1 MPFLKKVGGSSSC
14 KRWFALIIFIKIVN
28 FNFNKVFKMNKNS
41 LKKNLLTT
49 ASAFAIGAFASQGAF
64 AAAITIGDA
73 TTTALG
79 EADTLTF
86 TGTANNVTGIA
97 TVADGLTIGTIVA
110 TGKDGAGTV
119 RVAGDATFGLIG
131 VTAARVGV
139 LDINSNGA
147 SEIVTL
153 GAAVFVDAVTLDG
166 LATTQVNANLEATD
180 DIDITAASKIAVAN
194 GINITATKIQA
205 VGGAHLGT
213 LTLAGD
219 TTFTGDIG
227 TTTTDGLNQIT
238 VSTASKTLTL
248 VSQNVFGNNI
258 NFAADG
264 TVVLDATTGA
274 TALNMTNGITTSTTN
289 TGTLSLK
296 SDGGAVTVTGEIG
309 TSTKLLKEVKIT
321 DATNAYVL
329 KGNVY
334 ATDLDFNNVDQTITV
349 TGGKTIGGTI
359 TAGGDGVGTLTV
371 DNTAG
376 DTTISGLIG
385 TSNVLDLKILN
396 HTAGADGD
404 VLTLNGSG
412 TNYVATTNIGAGQVV
427 LNGSLEGT
435 VAFTNTTT
443 GKLTVAAGKSITG
456 AITAAAAN
464 KGTVEYAGAAT
475 QTGALGVIGGGNE
488 LALVTIN
495 AGTVTT
501 TAAVAATTI
510 NFAADGA
517 LVIANGQTLEGAVT
531 NTTTGQGTVTFAQGA
546 TMTGN
551 LGVITTDVLKKV
563 TIGGTT
569 AGTVAASGNIIATD
583 INFATDST
591 LTLVGGKTV
600 SGTTISSAGTTTN
613 FGTITVDATAADT
626 TIASAIGTSATGKG
640 LLVLN
645 HIAGANG
652 DVVSLT
658 NTGTNYIGTT
668 NIGAGQVAVTGDLTG
683 AVVFAAAANATGALE
698 LADNSDLTGNVTATS
713 DATGTDGTIKIAGSS
728 NIDGL
733 LGVTGS
739 RLILVDVNSASAS
752 DIVRFKQDAFTKVF
766 DADDAQSGTTIRIDQ
781 GKTVTATDS
790 ITAALAGAAK
800 YQFGIKEVDGI
811 ATDAGDTVGKI
822 ASGAA
827 ILMTDA
833 SYDALIDGTGKSIVD
848 GSVYKIADG
857 VGAATVATN
866 TTATDN
872 SWRLS
877 FSAVRGDNAAVTTA
891 LGAAGSNSDIYLL
904 ADVDNALNESS
915 TKVNEKA
922 VGSALETIGN
932 SGDAALD
939 TVTAALDGL
948 SSAAAVE
955 TALATL
961 DADVSGSTTAAA
973 IDAAD
978 AGTGVVESRVEQLA
992 GISGTGVAAGGAA
1005 YNNGVWGEV
1014 FGTAADQDDRKGVKG
1029 YQAETGGVAI
1039 GADTKLDDEN
1049 TIGASLAY
1057 AQTDADSANGTSE
1070 IDSYQ
1075 GNVYGTHDYGKW
1087 FANGLL
1093 GFTYNNFDTTRN
1105 IVVGTI
1111 SDKAKGDF
1119 DGQQYTL
1126 KVGGGYKLDVEGGL
1140 NVTPVAS
1147 LKYSYL
1153 ALDKYTET
1161 GSSADLTI
1169 DNEDIHS
1176 LKSDIG
1182 VKLNYPIVDG
1192 SITYIP
1198 AVSTSWTYDFIGD
1211 EQETTNNFTGAASTL
1226 FTNKGAKVAQN
1237 AFNVGLGLDVLAQ
1250 DNVTVSFDYDWN
1262 TKEDYDAHTGA
1273 VKARFAF

>member
-1 MPFLKKVGGSSSC
+1 
-14 KRWFALIIFIKIVN
+14 
-28 FNFNKVFKMNKNS
+28 MNKNS
-41 LKKNLLTT
+41 LKKSLLTT

-64 AAAITIGDA
+64 AAAVTIGDA

-79 EADTLTF
+79 EGDTLTF
-86 TGTANNVTGIA
+86 NGTANDVTGIA

-131 VTAARVGV
+131 VTGARVGV

-153 GAAVFVDAVTLDG
+153 GSAVFVDLVTLDG
-166 LATTQVNANLEATD
+166 LATTQVNANLTATD
-180 DIDITAASKIAVAN
+180 DIDVTAAATISVAD

-213 LTLAGD
+213 LKVAGD

-264 TVVLDATTGA
+264 TVILDSTTGA

-296 SDGGAVTVTGEIG
+296 SDAGAVTVTGEIG

-321 DATNAYVL
+321 NATSAYTL

-334 ATDLDFNNVDQTITV
+334 ATDLDFNNIDQTITV

-371 DNTAG
+371 DATAG

-385 TSNVLDLKILN
+385 TSNVLDLKVLN
-396 HTAGADGD
+396 HIAGADGD
-404 VLTLNGSG
+404 VLTLNGTG
-412 TNYVATTNIGAGQVV
+412 TNYVATTNIGAGQVD
-427 LNGSLEGT
+427 LKGSLEGA
-435 VAFTNTTT
+435 VAFANAANAT
-443 GKLTVAAGKSITG
+443 GKLTIAAGKTLTG
-456 AITAAAAN
+456 AVTAGQA
-464 KGTVEYAGAAT
+464 GEGIVEYAGAAT
-475 QTGALGVIGGGNE
+475 QTGALGVVGGGNE
-488 LALVTIN
+488 LGLVTIN

-531 NTTTGQGTVTFAQGA
+531 NTTTGQGTVTFAQAA

-551 LGVITTDVLKKV
+551 LGATTDILKKV

-569 AGTVAASGNIIATD
+569 AGTVAASGNIYATD
-583 INFATDST
+583 INFATDAT
-591 LTLVGGKTV
+591 LTVVGGKTL

-626 TIASAIGTSATGKG
+626 TIASAIGATGTGKG

-645 HIAGANG
+645 HIAGADG

-658 NTGTNYIGTT
+658 NTGTHYIGTT
-668 NIGAGQVAVTGDLTG
+668 NIGAGQVAVTGDLVG
-683 AVVFAAAANATGALE
+683 NVAFDNAANGTGALQ
-698 LADNSDLTGNVTATS
+698 LADNSDLTGNITVGTS
-713 DATGTDGTIKIAGSS
+713 TEGNLDIAGSS
-728 NIDGL
+728 VIDGL
-733 LGVTGS
+733 IGVTGT
-739 RLILVDVNSASAS
+739 RLGAVDINSASAS
-752 DIVRFKQDAFTKVF
+752 DIVRFKNDAFVATF
-766 DADDAQSGTTIRIDQ
+766 DADDAQAGTTIRIDQ
-781 GKTVTATDS
+781 GKTVTATNS
-790 ITAALAGAAK
+790 ITATLAGAAK

-811 ATDAGDTVGKI
+811 KTDAGDTVGKI

-848 GSVYKIADG
+848 GSVFKVADG
-857 VGAATVATN
+857 VGAATLATN

-891 LGAAGSNSDIYLL
+891 LGVAGSDSDIYLL
-904 ADVDNALNESS
+904 ADVDNALNDSS
-915 TKVNEKA
+915 TNVNEKA

-932 SGDAALD
+932 GGDAALD

-961 DADVSGSTTAAA
+961 DADVSGSTTSAA

-1005 YNNGVWGEV
+1005 YNSGVWGEV

-1029 YQAETGGVAI
+1029 YQAETGGVVI

-1057 AQTDADSANGTSE
+1057 AATDADSANGTSE

-1105 IVVGTI
+1105 IVVGSI
-1111 SDKAKGDF
+1111 SDQAKGDF

-1147 LKYSYL
+1147 LKYDYL

-1176 LKSDIG
+1176 LKSNIG
-1182 VKLNYPIVDG
+1182 VNLNYPIVDG
-1192 SITYIP
+1192 DITYIP
-1198 AVSTSWTYDFIGD
+1198 AISTGWTYDFIGD

-1250 DNVTVSFDYDWN
+1250 DNVTVSFDYDWKA
-1262 TKEDYDAHTGA
+1262 KEDYNAHTGA